1 MNYTEVINNA
11 INEYEEAK
19 RSGKDVEQAING
31 MENVYIMVS
40 DKNVKDSDNL
50 RKTILEARTNK
61 LIAYYDWYANAW
73 KEAAQKAK
81 EYGNVE
87 QYSLWLEKQTIY
99 DRFKND
105 LEKILKI

>member
-73 KEAAQKAK
+73 EEAAQKAK
-81 EYGNVE
+81 SMVMLSSIVCGWR
-87 QYSLWLEKQTIY
+87 SKLSTTDSKTTLK
-99 DRFKND
+99 RF
-105 LEKILKI
+105 